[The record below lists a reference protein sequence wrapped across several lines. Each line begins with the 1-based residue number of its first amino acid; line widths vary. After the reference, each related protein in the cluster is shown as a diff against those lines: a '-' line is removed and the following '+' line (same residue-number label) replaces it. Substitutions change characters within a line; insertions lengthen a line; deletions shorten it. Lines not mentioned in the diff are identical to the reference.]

1 MVIVPVGFDMGPV
14 YAEDGPRDRPPMRYE
29 VHLGGGPRDLDAVEY
44 TVWQAAFADP
54 DAHAGLKVDRTR
66 LERYL
71 RDEGHAPAGRI
82 ADPEPVVT
90 RLIEQELLLEFDSD
104 GDLEDPFGIR
114 RLYPRAPALDSERDD
129 PMFHDIGFDDE
140 PLCEIPPNVFTAWS
154 FGMTEATLWGACE
167 MVAEIAD
174 ADLPPGREPLNLSTA
189 EVAKQVALN
198 LPYLLS
204 TKAAFLDLLNYELP
218 RILEPM
224 RFPPAVERTTGHDG
238 KPPVIVPV
246 GLRLG
251 YEYFDVDPARFDEEQ
266 LRVHFGDQLLELPDD
281 EAAAW
286 TAAFADPVRHARH
299 EFTRSRLE
307 ADLRGHP
314 AIPDA
319 AAVVTRLLDRGL
331 LVEFEPVGGPLEE
344 LFRTVQLYPLGDG
357 LGNSPDDPRMYR
369 IGNRGETCLAVPPE
383 VYAIWSYS
391 LTGRTLWSAC
401 ADLAEAFDEDLQP
414 GEEPAGFTPEEFAR
428 DVAAVLPAL
437 IASRCAF
444 IDPLNY
450 FL

>member
-14 YAEDGPRDRPPMRYE
+14 YAEEGPPDRPPMRYE
-29 VHLGGGPRDLDAVEY
+29 VHLGGGPRDLDELEY
-44 TVWQAAFADP
+44 TVWRAAFADP
-54 DAHAGLKVDRTR
+54 DAHAGLKVDRAR

-82 ADPEPVVT
+82 SDPEPVVD
-90 RLIEQELLLEFDSD
+90 RLVGQDLLLEFDAD
-104 GDLEDPFGIR
+104 GDLEDVFGIH
-114 RLYPRAPALDSERDD
+114 RLYPRAPALDSQRDD
-129 PMFHDIGFDDE
+129 PMFHDIGFDE
-140 PLCEIPPNVFTAWS
+140 PLCEIPPNVFTAWA
-154 FGMTEATLWGACE
+154 FGMTEATLWAACD

-174 ADLPPGREPLNLSTA
+174 ADLAPGREPMNLSA
-189 EVAKQVALN
+189 GEVAKQVALN

-224 RFPPAVERTTGHDG
+224 RFPPSVEHDRDG
-238 KPPVIVPV
+238 DGRSPVIVPV

-251 YEYFDVDPARFDEEQ
+251 YEYFDVDPARFDEEE

-286 TAAFADPVRHARH
+286 TAAFADPVRHARN
-299 EFTRSRLE
+299 EVTRDWLE
-307 ADLRGHP
+307 RKLRSNPAVADP
-314 AIPDA
+314 
-319 AAVVTRLLDRGL
+319 AAVVDRLLEQGL
-331 LVEFEPVGGPLEE
+331 LVEFDPVAGPLEE
-344 LFRTVQLYPLGDG
+344 LFGSVQLYPLGDG
-357 LGNSPDDPRMYR
+357 LGNSPDDPRLYR
-369 IGNRGETCLAVPPE
+369 IGDRGETRLAVPPE

-401 ADLAEAFDEDLQP
+401 ADLAEGYDEDLQP
-414 GEEPAGFTPEEFAR
+414 GEEPAGFTAEEFAR